1 MLNRSLFCMCVM
13 TFMVAMGYSIIVPV
27 LPLYARDFG
36 ASNLQIGAV
45 IAGFALTRTS
55 FNIPAG
61 IFAGRF
67 GSKKS
72 MLLGL
77 IFVGVTSAVI
87 GLAKNY
93 ETVLIARTIAGVGS
107 AFYVTSSVTYMAEL
121 TSKGNRGR
129 FMSIYDGVGMVGS
142 TIGPAIGGVLAYLGG
157 RNLPFLAY
165 AWFLFAA
172 AALVQL
178 LLPAATQRAQRHF
191 PNYTDVKRTYGN
203 RSFLSVNTSTFMY
216 SFVLTSMQFT
226 IIPLFAV
233 GNVGLNSLQIGG
245 LFTVLSVAE
254 LATFIPIGSLSDR
267 FGRKP
272 FMISSLI
279 VSAVVLIL
287 MPHVSSPIGFSLA
300 MGMLGFGSG
309 LAGPMD
315 AWISDLAPIDKMGV
329 AIGLYR
335 TLNDIG
341 LVAGP
346 IFLTAL
352 TLTPNATAAV
362 SSTPFL
368 VGGILMAATTI
379 LLSKAND
386 PMRHRTPSEEIS
398 ASETA

>member
-1 MLNRSLFCMCVM
+1 M
-13 TFMVAMGYSIIVPV
+13 TFLVAMGYSIIVPV

-36 ASNLQIGAV
+36 ASNIQIGAV
-45 IAGFALTRTS
+45 IAGFALTRTA

-61 IFAGRF
+61 IFAGRV

-87 GLAKNY
+87 GLARNY
-93 ETVLIARTIAGVGS
+93 EIILLARTSAGVGS

-121 TSKGNRGR
+121 TSTGKRGR
-129 FMSIYDGVGMVGS
+129 SMSIYDGVGMVGS
-142 TIGPAIGGVLAYLGG
+142 SIGPAIGGVLVYWGG

-165 AWFLFAA
+165 ACFLFAA
-172 AALVQL
+172 AAIVQL
-178 LLPAATQRAQRHF
+178 LLPEATQRPQRQF
-191 PNYTDVKRTYGN
+191 PNYLDVKRTYGDK
-203 RSFLSVNTSTFMY
+203 SFLSVNTATFMY

-267 FGRKP
+267 VGRKP

-279 VSAVVLIL
+279 VSSVVLIL
-287 MPHVSSPIGFSLA
+287 MSRTSTPIGFSLA
-300 MGMLGFGSG
+300 MGFLGFGSG

-315 AWISDLAPIDKMGV
+315 AWISDLAPVDKLSV

-341 LVAGP
+341 VVTGP

-352 TLTPNATAAV
+352 TQTHQATAEIP
-362 SSTPFL
+362 STPFL
-368 VGGILMAATTI
+368 VGGFLMVATTI
-379 LLSKAND
+379 LLLKAKD
-386 PMRHRTPSEEIS
+386 PVRDPRT
-398 ASETA
+398 

>member
-1 MLNRSLFCMCVM
+1 MLNRSLLCMCVM
-13 TFMVAMGYSIIVPV
+13 TFLVAMGYSIIVPV

-36 ASNLQIGAV
+36 ASNMEIGAV
-45 IAGFALTRTS
+45 IAGFALTRTA

-61 IFAGRF
+61 IFSGKV

-77 IFVGVTSAVI
+77 IFVGVTSAII
-87 GLAKNY
+87 GLARNY
-93 ETVLIARTIAGVGS
+93 ETILIARTSAGVGS

-121 TSKGNRGR
+121 TSKGKRGR
-129 FMSIYDGVGMVGS
+129 FMSVYDGVGMVGS
-142 TIGPAIGGVLAYLGG
+142 TIGPAIGGVLVFWGG

-165 AWFLFAA
+165 ACFLFVAA
-172 AALVQL
+172 AIVQL
-178 LLPAATQRAQRHF
+178 LLPETTQKPQRQF
-191 PNYTDVKRTYGN
+191 PSYLDMKRTYGD

-216 SFVLTSMQFT
+216 GFVLTSIQFT

-245 LFTVLSVAE
+245 LFTVLSLAE
-254 LATFIPIGSLSDR
+254 LVTFIPIGSLSDR
-267 FGRKP
+267 VGRKP
-272 FMISSLI
+272 FMISSLMA
-279 VSAVVLIL
+279 SAVVLIF
-287 MPHVSSPIGFSLA
+287 MSRTSTPIEFSLA
-300 MGMLGFGSG
+300 MGLLGFGSG

-315 AWISDLAPIDKMGV
+315 AWISDLAPPDKLGV

-341 LVAGP
+341 VVTGP

-352 TLTPNATAAV
+352 IAQATEKIP
-362 SSTPFL
+362 STPFL

-379 LLSKAND
+379 LLLKARD
-386 PMRHRTPSEEIS
+386 PVRDARI
-398 ASETA
+398 

>member
-1 MLNRSLFCMCVM
+1 MLNRSLSCMCVM
-13 TFMVAMGYSIIVPV
+13 TFMVAIGYSIIVPV

-36 ASNLQIGAV
+36 ASNIQIGAV

-93 ETVLIARTIAGVGS
+93 ETVLIARTIAGAGS

-121 TSKGNRGR
+121 TSKGGRGR
-129 FMSIYDGVGMVGS
+129 FMSVYDGVGMVGS

-172 AALVQL
+172 AAFVQF
-178 LLPAATQRAQRHF
+178 LLPAATQRPQRNF
-191 PNYTDVKRTYGN
+191 PSFMDVKRTYGN
-203 RSFLSVNTSTFMY
+203 RSFLSVNTATFMY

-245 LFTVLSVAE
+245 LFTVLSVVE

-287 MPHVSSPIGFSLA
+287 MPHVSSLIGFSLA
-300 MGMLGFGSG
+300 MGTLGFGSG

-352 TLTPNATAAV
+352 TLTPNANAAV

-386 PMRHRTPSEEIS
+386 PVRLRTKR
-398 ASETA
+398 

>member
-1 MLNRSLFCMCVM
+1 MCVM
-13 TFMVAMGYSIIVPV
+13 TFLVAMGYSIIVPV

-36 ASNLQIGAV
+36 ASNMEIGAV
-45 IAGFALTRTS
+45 IAGFALTRTA

-61 IFAGRF
+61 IFSGKV

-77 IFVGVTSAVI
+77 IFVGVTSAII
-87 GLAKNY
+87 GLARNY
-93 ETVLIARTIAGVGS
+93 ETILIARTSAGVGS

-121 TSKGNRGR
+121 TSKGKRGR
-129 FMSIYDGVGMVGS
+129 FMSVYDGVGMVGS
-142 TIGPAIGGVLAYLGG
+142 TIGPAIGGVLVFWGG

-165 AWFLFAA
+165 ACFLFVAA
-172 AALVQL
+172 AIVQL
-178 LLPAATQRAQRHF
+178 LLPETTQKPQRQF
-191 PNYTDVKRTYGN
+191 PSYLDMKRTYGD

-216 SFVLTSMQFT
+216 GFVLTSIQFT

-245 LFTVLSVAE
+245 LFTVLSLAE
-254 LATFIPIGSLSDR
+254 LVTFIPIGSLSDR
-267 FGRKP
+267 VGRKP
-272 FMISSLI
+272 FMISSLMA
-279 VSAVVLIL
+279 SAVVLIF
-287 MPHVSSPIGFSLA
+287 MSRTSTPIEFSLA
-300 MGMLGFGSG
+300 MGLLGFGSG

-315 AWISDLAPIDKMGV
+315 AWISDLAPPDKLGV

-341 LVAGP
+341 VVTGP

-352 TLTPNATAAV
+352 IAQATEKIP
-362 SSTPFL
+362 STPFL

-379 LLSKAND
+379 LLLKARD
-386 PMRHRTPSEEIS
+386 PVRDARI
-398 ASETA
+398 

>member
-1 MLNRSLFCMCVM
+1 M
-13 TFMVAMGYSIIVPV
+13 TFLVAMGYSIIVPV

-36 ASNLQIGAV
+36 ASNIQIGAV
-45 IAGFALTRTS
+45 IAGFALTRTA

-61 IFAGRF
+61 IFAGRV

-87 GLAKNY
+87 GLARNY
-93 ETVLIARTIAGVGS
+93 ETILLARTSAGVGS

-121 TSKGNRGR
+121 TSTGKRGR
-129 FMSIYDGVGMVGS
+129 SMSIYDGVGMVGS
-142 TIGPAIGGVLAYLGG
+142 SIGPAIGGVLVYWGG

-165 AWFLFAA
+165 ACFLFAA
-172 AALVQL
+172 AAIVQL
-178 LLPAATQRAQRHF
+178 LLPEATQMPQRQI
-191 PNYTDVKRTYGN
+191 PNYLDVKRTYGDK
-203 RSFLSVNTSTFMY
+203 SFLSVNTATFMY
-216 SFVLTSMQFT
+216 GFVLTSMQFT

-272 FMISSLI
+272 FMMSSLI
-279 VSAVVLIL
+279 VSSVVLIL
-287 MPHVSSPIGFSLA
+287 MSRTSTPIGFSLA
-300 MGMLGFGSG
+300 MGFLGFGSG

-315 AWISDLAPIDKMGV
+315 AWISDLAPVDKLSV

-341 LVAGP
+341 VVTGP
-346 IFLTAL
+346 LFLTAL
-352 TLTPNATAAV
+352 TQTHQATAEIP
-362 SSTPFL
+362 STPFL

-379 LLSKAND
+379 LLSKAKD
-386 PMRHRTPSEEIS
+386 PVKDPRT
-398 ASETA
+398 

>member
-1 MLNRSLFCMCVM
+1 LLNRSLLCMCVM
-13 TFMVAMGYSIIVPV
+13 TFLVAMGYSIIVPV

-36 ASNLQIGAV
+36 ASNMEIGAV
-45 IAGFALTRTS
+45 IAGFALTRTA

-61 IFAGRF
+61 IFSGKV

-77 IFVGVTSAVI
+77 IFVGVTSAII
-87 GLAKNY
+87 GLARNY
-93 ETVLIARTIAGVGS
+93 ETILIARTSAGVGS

-121 TSKGNRGR
+121 TSKGKRGR
-129 FMSIYDGVGMVGS
+129 FMSVYDGVGMVGS
-142 TIGPAIGGVLAYLGG
+142 TIGPAIGGVLVFWGG

-165 AWFLFAA
+165 ACFLFVAA
-172 AALVQL
+172 AIVQL
-178 LLPAATQRAQRHF
+178 LLPETTQKPQRQF
-191 PNYTDVKRTYGN
+191 PSYLDMKRTYGD

-216 SFVLTSMQFT
+216 GFVLTSIQFT

-245 LFTVLSVAE
+245 LFTVLSLAE
-254 LATFIPIGSLSDR
+254 LVTFIPIGSLSDR
-267 FGRKP
+267 VGRKP
-272 FMISSLI
+272 FMISSLMA
-279 VSAVVLIL
+279 SAVVLIF
-287 MPHVSSPIGFSLA
+287 MSRTSTPIEFSLA
-300 MGMLGFGSG
+300 MGLLGFGSG

-315 AWISDLAPIDKMGV
+315 AWISDLAPPDKLGV

-341 LVAGP
+341 VVTGP

-352 TLTPNATAAV
+352 IAQATEKIP
-362 SSTPFL
+362 STPFL

-379 LLSKAND
+379 LLLKARD
-386 PMRHRTPSEEIS
+386 PVRDARI
-398 ASETA
+398 

>member
-1 MLNRSLFCMCVM
+1 MCVM
-13 TFMVAMGYSIIVPV
+13 TFLVAMGYSIIVPV

-36 ASNLQIGAV
+36 ASNIQIGAV
-45 IAGFALTRTS
+45 IAGFALTRTA

-61 IFAGRF
+61 IFAGRV

-87 GLAKNY
+87 GLARNY
-93 ETVLIARTIAGVGS
+93 ETILLARTSAGVGS

-121 TSKGNRGR
+121 TSTGKRGR
-129 FMSIYDGVGMVGS
+129 SMSIYDGVGMVGS
-142 TIGPAIGGVLAYLGG
+142 SIGPAIGGVLVYWGG

-165 AWFLFAA
+165 ACFLFAA
-172 AALVQL
+172 AAIVQL
-178 LLPAATQRAQRHF
+178 LLPEATQRPQRQF
-191 PNYTDVKRTYGN
+191 PNYLDVKRTYGDK
-203 RSFLSVNTSTFMY
+203 SFLSVNTATFMY
-216 SFVLTSMQFT
+216 GFVLTSMQFT

-279 VSAVVLIL
+279 VSSVVLIL
-287 MPHVSSPIGFSLA
+287 MSRTSTPIGFSLA
-300 MGMLGFGSG
+300 MGFLGFGSG

-315 AWISDLAPIDKMGV
+315 AWISDLAPVDKLSV

-341 LVAGP
+341 VVTGP
-346 IFLTAL
+346 LFLTAL
-352 TLTPNATAAV
+352 TQTHQATAEIP
-362 SSTPFL
+362 STPFL
-368 VGGILMAATTI
+368 VGGFLMAATTI
-379 LLSKAND
+379 LLLKAKD
-386 PMRHRTPSEEIS
+386 PVRDPRT
-398 ASETA
+398 

>member
-1 MLNRSLFCMCVM
+1 
-13 TFMVAMGYSIIVPV
+13 VPV

-45 IAGFALTRTS
+45 VAGFALTRTA

-61 IFAGRF
+61 ILTGKF

-87 GLAKNY
+87 GLARNF
-93 ETVLIARTIAGVGS
+93 ETVLLARTIAGVGS

-121 TSKGNRGR
+121 TSKGKRGR
-129 FMSIYDGVGMVGS
+129 SMSIYDGVGIVGS
-142 TIGPAIGGVLAYLGG
+142 TIGPAIGGVLSYIGG
-157 RNLPFLAY
+157 RNIPFLAY
-165 AWFLFAA
+165 ACFLFVAA
-172 AALVQL
+172 VFVQL
-178 LLPAATQRAQRHF
+178 LLPKTTKETQQKL
-191 PNYTDVKRTYGN
+191 PNYLDLKRTYGD

-216 SFVLTSMQFT
+216 SFVLTSMEFT
-226 IIPLFAV
+226 IIPLFAA
-233 GNVGLNSLQIGG
+233 GNVGLNSLQIGE
-245 LFTVLSVAE
+245 LFTVLSAAQ

-272 FMISSLI
+272 FMVSSLI
-279 VSAVVLIL
+279 VSSIVLIV
-287 MPHVSSPIGFSLA
+287 MSHTSSPVSFSLA
-300 MGMLGFGSG
+300 MGLLGFGTG

-315 AWISDLAPIDKMGV
+315 AWISDLAPRDKLGV

-341 LVAGP
+341 VVAGP
-346 IFLTAL
+346 IVLTAL
-352 TLTPNATAAV
+352 TTSSQPTAEIPF
-362 SSTPFL
+362 TPFL

-379 LLSKAND
+379 TLARAKD
-386 PMRHRTPSEEIS
+386 PVKDKKSILGRPHH
-398 ASETA
+398 

>member
-1 MLNRSLFCMCVM
+1 M
-13 TFMVAMGYSIIVPV
+13 
-27 LPLYARDFG
+27 YARDFG
-36 ASNLQIGAV
+36 ASNIQIGAV
-45 IAGFALTRTS
+45 IAGFALTRTA

-61 IFAGRF
+61 IFAGRV

-87 GLAKNY
+87 GLARNY
-93 ETVLIARTIAGVGS
+93 ETILLARTSAGVGS

-121 TSKGNRGR
+121 TSTGKRGR
-129 FMSIYDGVGMVGS
+129 SMSIYDGVGMVGS
-142 TIGPAIGGVLAYLGG
+142 SIGPAIGGVLVYWGG

-165 AWFLFAA
+165 ACFLFAA
-172 AALVQL
+172 AAIVQL
-178 LLPAATQRAQRHF
+178 LLPEATQRPQRQF
-191 PNYTDVKRTYGN
+191 PNYLDVKRTYGDK
-203 RSFLSVNTSTFMY
+203 SFLSVNTATFMY

-267 FGRKP
+267 VGRKP

-279 VSAVVLIL
+279 VSSVVLIL
-287 MPHVSSPIGFSLA
+287 MSRTSTPIGFSLA
-300 MGMLGFGSG
+300 MGFLGFGSG

-315 AWISDLAPIDKMGV
+315 AWISDLAPVDKLSV

-341 LVAGP
+341 VVTGP

-352 TLTPNATAAV
+352 TQTHQATAEIP
-362 SSTPFL
+362 STPFL

-379 LLSKAND
+379 LLSKAKD
-386 PMRHRTPSEEIS
+386 PVKDPRT
-398 ASETA
+398 

>member
-1 MLNRSLFCMCVM
+1 LLNRSLLCMCVM
-13 TFMVAMGYSIIVPV
+13 TFLVAMGYSIIVPV

-45 IAGFALTRTS
+45 IAGFALTRTA

-61 IFAGRF
+61 FFAGRV

-77 IFVGVTSAVI
+77 VFVGVTSAVI

-93 ETVLIARTIAGVGS
+93 ETILVARTSAGVGS

-121 TSKGNRGR
+121 TSKGKRGR
-129 FMSIYDGVGMVGS
+129 SMSIYDGVGMVGS
-142 TIGPAIGGVLAYLGG
+142 TIGPAIGGVLVYWGG
-157 RNLPFLAY
+157 KNLPFLAY
-165 AWFLFAA
+165 ACFLFVAA
-172 AALVQL
+172 VIVQV
-178 LLPAATQRAQRHF
+178 LLPEATQKPQRQF
-191 PNYTDVKRTYGN
+191 PSYLDMKRTYGN
-203 RSFLSVNTSTFMY
+203 KSFLSVNTSTFMY
-216 SFVLTSMQFT
+216 GFVLTSMQFT

-233 GNVGLNSLQIGG
+233 GNIGLNSLQIGG

-267 FGRKP
+267 LGRKP

-279 VSAVVLIL
+279 VSSVILIF
-287 MPHVSSPIGFSLA
+287 MSRTSTPMGFSLA
-300 MGMLGFGSG
+300 MGLLGFGSG

-315 AWISDLAPIDKMGV
+315 AWISDLAPADKLGV
-329 AIGLYR
+329 AIGVYR

-341 LVAGP
+341 VVTGP

-352 TLTPNATAAV
+352 TQTPQATAEIP
-362 SSTPFL
+362 SLPFL
-368 VGGILMAATTI
+368 AGGILMAATTI
-379 LLSKAND
+379 LLLKAKD
-386 PMRHRTPSEEIS
+386 PVRD
-398 ASETA
+398 TAR